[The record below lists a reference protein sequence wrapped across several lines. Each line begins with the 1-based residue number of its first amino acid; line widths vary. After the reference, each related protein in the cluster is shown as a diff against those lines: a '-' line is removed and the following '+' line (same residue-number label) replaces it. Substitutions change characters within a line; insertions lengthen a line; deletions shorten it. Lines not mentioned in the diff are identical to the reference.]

1 MCIVRED
8 KWQVYY
14 SERGNKR
21 GIKTF
26 ETETEVCEY
35 FLRKLKKICNKF
47 FFKRVLSI
55 MKMQTSV
62 VG

>member
-1 MCIVRED
+1 MNE
-8 KWQVYY
+8 
-14 SERGNKR
+14 ETRG

-47 FFKRVLSI
+47 FFKQVLSI